1 MLQIRK
7 QVVIEGHDAF
17 GFEPKSFPTLY
28 PCAHTLL
35 PHRKLHYRM
44 ILCSISFIQAIFRQ
58 AGWTFFLSCCS
69 SCFTVAM
76 VTGTPSELCALSGVQ
91 PANTLVQFNPLTPL
105 APETVKVSKLDS
117 FSQRATESPA
127 TIYWQWSEGSC
138 PNSNVYMAHNYDSI
152 EAHACTPLISRWK
165 HLISIFTEKRTTTA
179 FDQCTGGRCQ
189 HCPVWCVKA
198 WWRSTGRQHGA
209 QTKKTVLSGVF
220 SVDVV
225 LKWGSGSLK
234 ADLTSLLPPAFE

>member
-1 MLQIRK
+1 MYFPKHWIQGIPCVLSRIMWNTLEKLNTPSQWLILRIQSLLNSEKAWAIHESCPMLQIRK

-91 PANTLVQFNPLTPL
+91 RANTLVQFNPLTPL

-117 FSQRATESPA
+117 LVKELQSLLLQ
-127 TIYWQWSEGSC
+127 
-138 PNSNVYMAHNYDSI
+138 SI
-152 EAHACTPLISRWK
+152 DDLRAHA
-165 HLISIFTEKRTTTA
+165 
-179 FDQCTGGRCQ
+179 
-189 HCPVWCVKA
+189 
-198 WWRSTGRQHGA
+198 
-209 QTKKTVLSGVF
+209 
-220 SVDVV
+220 
-225 LKWGSGSLK
+225 
-234 ADLTSLLPPAFE
+234 